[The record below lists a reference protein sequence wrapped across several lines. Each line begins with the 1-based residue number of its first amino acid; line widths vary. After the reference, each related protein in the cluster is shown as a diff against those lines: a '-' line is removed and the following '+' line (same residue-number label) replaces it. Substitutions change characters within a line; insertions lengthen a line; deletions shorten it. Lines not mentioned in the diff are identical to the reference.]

1 MSLFNNILNN
11 IKKKYDEKNLFKL
24 VIKETIKEILNI
36 DINEDSISLSN
47 GVLFIKINPTQ
58 KMSILLKKN
67 LIIEELNKNNI
78 KVIDIK

>member
-24 VIKETIKEILNI
+24 VIKEIIKRILNI
-36 DINEDSISLSN
+36 DINEDSIFLSN
-47 GVLFIKINPTQ
+47 GVLFIKINSTQ